1 MDLNSLLSSMFS
13 PTALANMSKA
23 AGVSQEETKNVLGF
37 GLPSML
43 TGALNQSQ
51 GVDTASSFTNALWQH
66 AKNMNA
72 AANPAAFW
80 GNLDMFDGSKIV
92 NHLFGGNADMLGSIS
107 RQAGVSQKN
116 TASILSA
123 AAPYLMSLLG
133 QQTQQTVQANQGA
146 SMLSSLFGG
155 QQQNQQAAQGANVL
169 SALFGGQQVQQS
181 TQPAAQPV
189 QPIQQTQ
196 QAAQSSAVNPWQSLN
211 TASMMSSLLG
221 NADLSSMMSSF
232 LGGGAQQTQQ
242 NQQNN
247 AANNMLGMFGS
258 LFGGK

>member
-13 PTALANMSKA
+13 PDALANMSKA

-51 GVDTASSFTNALWQH
+51 GADSAAGFTNALWQH
-66 AKNMNA
+66 AKNMNS

-92 NHLFGGNADMLGSIS
+92 NHLFSGNADALGNIS
-107 RQAGVSQKN
+107 RQAGVSQKS
-116 TASILSA
+116 TANVLSA

-133 QQTQQTVQANQGA
+133 QQTQQTAQASQGA
-146 SMLSSLFGG
+146 SMLSGLFGG

-169 SALFGGQQVQQS
+169 SALFGGQQAAQ
-181 TQPAAQPV
+181 QPAAQPV
-189 QPIQQTQ
+189 QQTQ
-196 QAAQSSAVNPWQSLN
+196 QSAQNSAANLFQGVN
-211 TASMMSSLLG
+211 AAGMMSSLLG
-221 NADLSSMMSSF
+221 NADLSSMMTSF
-232 LGGGAQQTQQ
+232 LGGGAQQ

-247 AANNMLGMFGS
+247 AASNMLGMFGS

>member
-13 PTALANMSKA
+13 PDALANMSKA
-23 AGVSQEETKNVLGF
+23 AGVSHEETKNVLGF

-51 GVDTASSFTNALWQH
+51 GADTAAGFTNALWQH
-66 AKNMNA
+66 AKNMNS

-92 NHLFGGNADMLGSIS
+92 NHLFSGNADALGNIS
-107 RQAGVSQKN
+107 RQAGVSQKS
-116 TASILSA
+116 TANVLSA

-133 QQTQQTVQANQGA
+133 QQTQQTAQASQGA
-146 SMLSSLFGG
+146 SMLSGLFGG
-155 QQQNQQAAQGANVL
+155 QQQTQQAAQGANVL
-169 SALFGGQQVQQS
+169 SALFGGQQAAQQ
-181 TQPAAQPV
+181 QPAAQPV
-189 QPIQQTQ
+189 QQVVQQTQ
-196 QAAQSSAVNPWQSLN
+196 QAAQNNAANLFQGMN
-211 TASMMSSLLG
+211 AAGMMSSLLG

-232 LGGGAQQTQQ
+232 LGGGAQQ

-247 AANNMLGMFGS
+247 AANNVLGMFGS